1 MVSGNQISGK
11 ELGQEELSRIELGQE
26 QLSQE
31 NIEAVYQQAASAM
44 QSLPLYHPPL
54 TVELLG
60 WQPVAADRPE
70 WAGVLITPWCMNLMA
85 SGMAAGEPGSQWLL
99 EVNDHCFELTRAHSD
114 ALGHYA
120 SGSLLSLMQQF
131 DNMEAA
137 RAFANEVLL
146 LIHSTDAEL
155 PDTGPSELEQLAAER
170 QRLEALEAERLE
182 AEKQQ
187 AEKPKIEK
195 QLAKETQTEAPP
207 SNAEDRS
214 NTQQKTLSRRG
225 LLRSL
230 AGR

>member
-1 MVSGNQISGK
+1 MVSGNQIGGK
-11 ELGQEELSRIELGQE
+11 ELSRTELGQEQLGQEELSK
-26 QLSQE
+26 E

-182 AEKQQ
+182 AEK
-187 AEKPKIEK
+187 PKIEK
-195 QLAKETQTEAPP
+195 QPAKETQAKETEAEAPT

>member
-1 MVSGNQISGK
+1 MVSGNEIIRT
-11 ELGQEELSRIELGQE
+11 ELGQEEPSRIELGQE
-26 QLSQE
+26 QLGQEELSKE

-60 WQPVAADRPE
+60 WQPVAVDRPE

-85 SGMAAGEPGSQWLL
+85 SGMAAGEPGSPWLL

-137 RAFANEVLL
+137 RAFANKVLL
-146 LIHSTDAEL
+146 LIHSTDAKL

-182 AEKQQ
+182 AEKQLTNETQ
-187 AEKPKIEK
+187 
-195 QLAKETQTEAPP
+195 AKETQTEAPP